1 MKKIKNTTPFLLLSL
16 FFITLSSC
24 ASHGKKLLFNNGE
37 LFYTSNITEQE
48 ATRLGKF
55 LVDEGYFGEKEVS
68 AKIDKTD
75 GRYIFSIAS
84 EEGSETDPGL

>member
-1 MKKIKNTTPFLLLSL
+1 
-16 FFITLSSC
+16 
-24 ASHGKKLLFNNGE
+24 
-37 LFYTSNITEQE
+37 
-48 ATRLGKF
+48 GKF

-84 EEGSETDPGL
+84 EEGSETDPGLLQIAEQYTGVLSTNVFNGIPVDFHFCDTSFKTKKVIKFRPSPAGEEN